1 MFFAFHSTTGQA
13 TPYPYDISGDR
24 NETPSPEYVLLW
36 ALQTVLNADIEMI
49 DAVLAHLDDP
59 EAAESLGLSEEEKA
73 EAKVAQ
79 ASIRERA
86 QAELRPVTA
95 RIAEIVEEAKKKELD
110 IHAEL

>member
-1 MFFAFHSTTGQA
+1 MK
-13 TPYPYDISGDR
+13 
-24 NETPSPEYVLLW
+24 EK
-36 ALQTVLNADIEMI
+36 
-49 DAVLAHLDDP
+49 
-59 EAAESLGLSEEEKA
+59 EKA

-86 QAELRPVTA
+86 QAELRQVTA